1 LAAAVGL
8 LIALGLAV
16 WAWRRR
22 RRRAASLSPEDW
34 ARQEIDRLV
43 ALDLPG
49 RGATRRFHALLSNVL
64 RRYLERRFL
73 IPARRQTTPEFLR
86 VASHDTLF
94 TADQQQFLRDVL
106 ERCDLAKFAGAEPN
120 AADCAALAE
129 RTRAFVSQTA
139 TPSTT
144 S

>member
-1 LAAAVGL
+1 VTAWV
-8 LIALGLAV
+8 
-16 WAWRRR
+16 WRRR
-22 RRRAASLSPEDW
+22 RRCAAALSPEDW
-34 ARQEIDRLV
+34 VRQEIDRLV

-86 VASHDTLF
+86 VASQDTLF
-94 TADQQQFLRDVL
+94 TSEQQQFLRDVL
-106 ERCDLAKFAGAEPN
+106 ERCDLAKFAGAEPS

-129 RTRAFVSQTA
+129 RTRAFVSQTVG
-139 TPSTT
+139 PSTA